1 LIDTD
6 SKILELT
13 AGHGMTE
20 LANIWP
26 EMVVIMGA
34 VAIGLALIGQR
45 RK

>member
-1 LIDTD
+1 MTDPD

-26 EMVVIMGA
+26 EMVAIMSA